1 MSEHSAECNRIL
13 NTKRFNELF
22 KVGPLGAIAGDGKAG
37 QAAAQAGGGSAQCEI
52 TSLIGHQ
59 SPEKDQFEF
68 FVARGAAHRVGTQR
82 SSDAIFRAKKQLVAV
97 TRKFSVRLG

>member
-22 KVGPLGAIAGDGKAG
+22 KVGPLGAIARDGKAG

-59 SPEKDQFEF
+59 PAEKGQLELF
-68 FVARGAAHRVGTQR
+68 AGLGTAHGVGTESR
-82 SSDAIFRAKKQLVAV
+82 GDPIFRGKKKLVAI
-97 TRKFSVRLG
+97 TCKFGVSLG